1 MATTPL
7 TIDMFDDKQRRP
19 KDWAPKKLE
28 CAGPLRLAR
37 LCILGMFLP
46 AILVAGPVYL
56 RYRVYSE
63 QLYPLAATD
72 QRLIDGKISTTW
84 CQRQVVKVNTTFN
97 AYLIN
102 GDPQIKIEP
111 TPVSMTRHLVL
122 EDDMKEYWGFYLL
135 RGSSVTVSTCVRW
148 PGASLTIIRGHKH
161 LHECAFIGDDS
172 SEELEEL
179 LEIAEEQGLFNG
191 TGHPLN
197 QKKDGPSNEPAKM
210 KRAHQDV
217 QFHHKGNA
225 PASNN
230 TLPPLMSNHHYTSHE
245 LGAKEMREILTN
257 LFARKLVAKNK
268 QKENPHHHYEGVYK
282 ETANIKKPP
291 LVQPDKFLWQLET
304 VEKLFGRRTTTTA
317 APTKK
322 TQIEKSRLEI
332 STPSPKPSGKFTKK
346 IGKDSETST
355 ETSSEVVADMLKR
368 IDALGD
374 RGKNVLE
381 KLSENLKEREKNGR
395 KINSGDG
402 ENLGRKKRQVVLS
415 SPALADELNRHDE
428 EEDMA
433 VEKEDLHPDGIAED
447 RGTVNESTLNDRS
460 NSEFWSSFSSS
471 EERLMECKGLI
482 LNLPLT
488 PHHRCTPQYEDEHV
502 KASIANTVTY
512 RVPVNGYYFFVFNS
526 ENELQPNYVRVK
538 FDLVKTYYNTSNP
551 VVACQNSTQECSL
564 PFNFFSWER
573 TVLELPFNGN
583 DSQWNEEY
591 VVVSHCEP
599 RTAIY
604 LVCMITVPLLI
615 LLFAFQ

>member
-1 MATTPL
+1 
-7 TIDMFDDKQRRP
+7 
-19 KDWAPKKLE
+19 
-28 CAGPLRLAR
+28 
-37 LCILGMFLP
+37 
-46 AILVAGPVYL
+46 
-56 RYRVYSE
+56 
-63 QLYPLAATD
+63 
-72 QRLIDGKISTTW
+72 
-84 CQRQVVKVNTTFN
+84 
-97 AYLIN
+97 
-102 GDPQIKIEP
+102 
-111 TPVSMTRHLVL
+111 MTRHLVL